1 MSASPGRTARERGR
15 QPSGARTGRRRGS
28 SPTRGSILEASRTV
42 FGERGYEGA
51 TIRLIASRADVDPA
65 LIYHYFGSKQQLFVA
80 AMEIPGQWRSGFLTL
95 ADGPRDRIGERL
107 VRLML
112 GTWEDPAVRPV
123 FMGLMRSAVSDR
135 HAADMLRELLAEG
148 PLTVLGRAT
157 GSPDGDLRAMLA
169 GSHLMGIAM
178 LRFVLR
184 VEPVASADI
193 ETLVRMLSP
202 AIQHYLTGELATATP

>member
-1 MSASPGRTARERGR
+1 MDDIL
-15 QPSGARTGRRRGS
+15 Q
-28 SPTRGSILEASRTV
+28 TRVTV
-42 FGERGYEGA
+42 
-51 TIRLIASRADVDPA
+51 
-65 LIYHYFGSKQQLFVA
+65 
-80 AMEIPGQWRSGFLTL
+80 
-95 ADGPRDRIGERL
+95 
-107 VRLML
+107 
-112 GTWEDPAVRPV
+112 PV
-123 FMGLMRSAVSDR
+123 
-135 HAADMLRELLAEG
+135 AADMLRGLLAEG
-148 PLTVLGRAT
+148 PLTALARAT